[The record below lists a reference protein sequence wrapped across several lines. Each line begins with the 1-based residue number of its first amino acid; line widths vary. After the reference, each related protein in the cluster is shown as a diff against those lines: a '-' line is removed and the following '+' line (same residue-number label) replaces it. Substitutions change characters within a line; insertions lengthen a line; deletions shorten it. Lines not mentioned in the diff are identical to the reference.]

1 MQKDKKTKR
10 HKIQRPTESLLL
22 WCQDSFTLSFA
33 LLRYFHRQ
41 SVNPRQSMLIQDNSY
56 CGGIAGFVQ
65 DWLGLDC
72 PISSCQ
78 CQSQCST
85 WAANGLPPSVAW
97 ELMRWKYKYNPVTV
111 QSQLSVNPMPIQRNP
126 LSIHCQSDINLA
138 PIPCQLSDLCKSK
151 AKGLQILITWVSI
164 HCISNAKS
172 SPIDANPANLV
183 PFQWQSKANL
193 MSILCQSDVNLI
205 SWGCQAV
212 SLGRQ
217 SSANPVSIPIMHHF
231 GANPLTNFVPI
242 PYKSSANPLPILPI
256 LCQSSAIPVQIHCQ
270 SIANA

>member
-1 MQKDKKTKR
+1 MG
-10 HKIQRPTESLLL
+10 
-22 WCQDSFTLSFA
+22 CQA
-33 LLRYFHRQ
+33 
-41 SVNPRQSMLIQDNSY
+41 SV
-56 CGGIAGFVQ
+56 
-65 DWLGLDC
+65 
-72 PISSCQ
+72 
-78 CQSQCST
+78 T
-85 WAANGLPPSVAW
+85 WK
-97 ELMRWKYKYNPVTV
+97 LMRWNFNIIQW
-111 QSQLSVNPMPIQRNP
+111 QSKVNWTSIQLNP
-126 LSIHCQSDINLA
+126 LSIHCQSDIN
-138 PIPCQLSDLCKSK
+138 PVSIPYQLSDLCKSK

-164 HCISNAKS
+164 YCISNAKS

-183 PFQWQSKANL
+183 PFRWQSKANL

-217 SSANPVSIPIMHHF
+217 SSANPASIPIMHHF

-242 PYKSSANPLPILPI
+242 PHKSSANPLPILPI